1 VTAHDK
7 LDADFE
13 AFNQKVD
20 EAAQKEIQ
28 KIRQN
33 LNALKNQAVIVNQTL
48 LGSPA
53 DEANRR

>member
-1 VTAHDK
+1 MTAHDK